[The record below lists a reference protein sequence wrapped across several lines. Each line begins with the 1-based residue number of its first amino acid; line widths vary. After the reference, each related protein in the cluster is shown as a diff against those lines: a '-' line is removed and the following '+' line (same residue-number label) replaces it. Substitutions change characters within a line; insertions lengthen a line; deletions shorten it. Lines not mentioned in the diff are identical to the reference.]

1 MPRAVSEAEH
11 RDSSQRVQAT
21 SIARVTEMSSRSA
34 RIVASSLVPS
44 ARAQDVC
51 CAKLN
56 LESENEYVE
65 QRNRNTPKHIIGTL
79 WVITP
84 TR

>member
-1 MPRAVSEAEH
+1 MPFEDEDEDEDEFLAFV
-11 RDSSQRVQAT
+11 DSSIFT
-21 SIARVTEMSSRSA
+21 GS
-34 RIVASSLVPS
+34 
-44 ARAQDVC
+44 QDVC

-84 TR
+84 TRQRLAANRKRTLRRHS